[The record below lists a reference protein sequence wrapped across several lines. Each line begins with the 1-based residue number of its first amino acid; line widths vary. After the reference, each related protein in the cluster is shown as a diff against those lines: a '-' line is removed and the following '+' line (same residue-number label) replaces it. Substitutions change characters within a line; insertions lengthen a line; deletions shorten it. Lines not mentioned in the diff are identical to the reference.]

1 MTLRIG
7 LLGASRVATFAV
19 LAAAKDVPGVTVT
32 AVAARDPAR
41 AQVYADQHAI
51 PQVHDDYEALI
62 AASDVDAVYNGLP
75 PNLHAHWSIAA
86 LDAGK
91 PVLCEK
97 PFALTMA
104 DVDAMLDAEARSG
117 VLLMEAQHSHYHP
130 LSARMRAVVRARLF
144 GKLTRVSAH
153 FSTEVADNGLELRYL
168 PDVGGGAL
176 WDLGVYPA
184 YWIRSAT
191 GEEPQVLSATQCLH
205 ASGADIAT
213 RAELRLANGAPVNLH
228 CDMAAPFSAAIRFEG
243 TRGSIDIVN
252 PLAPH
257 STKGHRFALT
267 IDGVTREEHF
277 DGPTTYAAQLAAFRD
292 AVAHGAP
299 VPTRGADTRATMA
312 LLTAIAAQA
321 RTQAH
326 AD

>member
-7 LLGASRVATFAV
+7 MLGAARVATYAMID
-19 LAAAKDVPGVTVT
+19 AARDVDGVMV
-32 AVAARDPAR
+32 AGLAARDPVRAR
-41 AQVYADQHAI
+41 AYADQHGIAR
-51 PQVHDDYEALI
+51 VFADYDDLI
-62 AASDVDAVYNGLP
+62 ASPDIDAVYVALP
-75 PNLHAHWSIAA
+75 PNLHAFWSIAA
-86 LDAGK
+86 LNAGK

-104 DVDAMLDAEARSG
+104 DVDVMLDAEARSG

-130 LSARMRAVVRARLF
+130 LAARMRAVVQDGML
-144 GKLTRVSAH
+144 GKLLRVAAH
-153 FSTEVADNGLELRYL
+153 FSALVPDTGDELRYL

-191 GEEPQVLSATQCLH
+191 GEEPQLVSARQRLH

-213 RAELRLANGAPVNLH
+213 EANLRLANGAPVHLA
-228 CDMAAPFSAAIRFEG
+228 CDMAAPFSAAIRFDG
-243 TRGSIDIVN
+243 ARGSLDIVN

-257 STKGHRFALT
+257 LPQGHRFVLT
-267 IDGVTREEHF
+267 VDGIAREEQF
-277 DGPTTYAAQLAAFRD
+277 PGRSTYSNQLEAFRD
-292 AVAHGAP
+292 AVLHGTP
-299 VPTRGADTRATMA
+299 VATRGADTRATMA
-312 LLTAIAAQA
+312 LLTAIADRA
-321 RTQAH
+321 RSHSH